1 MGIDTL
7 YFPVSGT
14 SLALGEELL
23 IDGTDIMQLF
33 NCFIPGIDPLFQGNV
48 EDSLLP
54 ESNNRRSA

>member
-54 ESNNRRSA
+54 GEQ